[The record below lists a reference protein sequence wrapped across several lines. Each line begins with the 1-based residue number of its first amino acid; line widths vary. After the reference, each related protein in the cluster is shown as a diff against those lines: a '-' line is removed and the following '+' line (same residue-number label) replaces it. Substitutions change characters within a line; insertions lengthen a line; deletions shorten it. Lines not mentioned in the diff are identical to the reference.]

1 MPRAHNLNPGPAA
14 LPVQVL
20 EEVQAE
26 LVDYAGNGLSVLE
39 MSHRAPSF
47 IEIYEK
53 AEETLRDVLGI
64 PGDYDVLFLSG
75 GATLEFAAL
84 AMNLM
89 RTGRAGYVVSGH
101 FSKVAMDEGARYGE
115 AVCLATGEGSNF
127 SAIPTKA
134 EIDSAIVAE
143 VAAGGL
149 DYVHICQNNTIYGT
163 MFHELPETDD
173 VPLVADV
180 SSCFLSLPL
189 DVERY
194 GVIYAGAQKNAGPA
208 GVTVVICRH
217 DLIAQGPALGICPAY
232 LDWRSQAMKQSM
244 LNTPNTFGIYV
255 CGKVFE
261 WVKEMGG
268 LEAMEARNR
277 KKASMLYDVLDQ
289 SKLFRGVARPQDRSI
304 ANVTFTTNIP
314 ELDREFVSEAA
325 RAGLVGLGG
334 HRLVGGMRAS
344 IYNSVPKAS
353 VERLC
358 GLMKEFEE
366 LHAGSSST
374 E

>member
-1 MPRAHNLNPGPAA
+1 MARVHNFNPGPAA
-14 LPVQVL
+14 LPAPVL
-20 EEVQAE
+20 EDVQAE
-26 LVDYAGNGLSVLE
+26 LMDYAGYGLSVME

-47 IEIYEK
+47 MEIYER
-53 AEETLRDVLGI
+53 AESTLRELLHI
-64 PGDYDVLFLSG
+64 PDAYDVLFLSG

-101 FSKVAMDEGARYGE
+101 FSKVAMNEGAKYGE
-115 AVCLATGEGSNF
+115 ALCLATGEDTDF
-127 SAIPTKA
+127 SAIPAKA
-134 EIDSAIVAE
+134 DIDAQVARE
-143 VAAGGL
+143 AAAGGL

-163 MFHELPETDD
+163 MYQALPETGD

-217 DLIAQGPALGICPAY
+217 DLIADGPALGITPAY

-277 KKASMLYDVLDQ
+277 KKASMLYDVIDH
-289 SKLFRGVARPQDRSI
+289 SELFCGVARPADRSI
-304 ANVTFTTNIP
+304 ANVTFTTNTP
-314 ELDREFVSEAA
+314 ELDREFVAEAA
-325 RAGLVGLGG
+325 KAGLVGLGG

-344 IYNSVPKAS
+344 IYNAVPKTS

-358 GLMKEFEE
+358 GLMREFEE
-366 LHAGSSST
+366 LHAGTSAT